1 MEDMVL
7 GRLMQ
12 ALANPDVRSLTLA
25 PGRRAAVV
33 HIRPAGEQ
41 GWVFTLKC
49 RPVLAGLLTAAV
61 TRGGGDASPVA
72 ATGPLDGTWP
82 DGRGRDRSRP
92 DRPRPD
98 GTRPDGTPPEGPPQV
113 QLELAVHE
121 PRLAGRVLAVLLRDH
136 ARTRPDER
144 LSAFVLEEGEPAAR
158 LLELYRPAPQRS
170 RSGSTL
176 VVLPAVAR
184 ATS

>member
-25 PGRRAAVV
+25 PGREAAVV
-33 HIRPAGEQ
+33 HIRPTGEQ

-49 RPVLAGLLTAAV
+49 RPELSGLLAAAV
-61 TRGGGDASPVA
+61 ARGGGDASTIA
-72 ATGPLDGTWP
+72 TTGPLDGPPP
-82 DGRGRDRSRP
+82 D
-92 DRPRPD
+92 
-98 GTRPDGTPPEGPPQV
+98 GPPQV
-113 QLELAVHE
+113 QLELLVPA
-121 PRLAGRVLAVLLRDH
+121 PRLACRVLSVLLRDH

-144 LSAFVLEEGEPAAR
+144 LSAFALERGEPAAR
-158 LLELYRPAPQRS
+158 LLELYRPAPHRS

-184 ATS
+184 ASS

>member
-12 ALANPDVRSLTLA
+12 ALANPDVQSLTLA
-25 PGRRAAVV
+25 PGQEAAVV

-49 RPVLAGLLTAAV
+49 RPVLAGLLAAAV
-61 TRGGGDASPVA
+61 ARGGGDASTIA
-72 ATGPLDGTWP
+72 ATGPLDGPPP
-82 DGRGRDRSRP
+82 D
-92 DRPRPD
+92 
-98 GTRPDGTPPEGPPQV
+98 GPPQV
-113 QLELAVHE
+113 QLELLVPA

-144 LSAFVLEEGEPAAR
+144 LSAFALEQGEPAAR
-158 LLELYRPAPQRS
+158 LLELYRPAPHRS

-184 ATS
+184 ASS

>member
-25 PGRRAAVV
+25 PGRQAAVV

-61 TRGGGDASPVA
+61 TRGGGDASTVA
-72 ATGPLDGTWP
+72 AHGPLEGSRPAGTWP
-82 DGRGRDRSRP
+82 DGTGP
-92 DRPRPD
+92 A
-98 GTRPDGTPPEGPPQV
+98 GPPQV

-176 VVLPAVAR
+176 VVLPAVGR
-184 ATS
+184 ASS